1 MEETDEA
8 VPHAT
13 ELSAS
18 STELICSFDFYK
30 LLFRSS
36 PPFSIN
42 IKASYNYQKTFIIV
56 VRVTLPF
63 GVQFMLSG
71 FVR

>member
-56 VRVTLPF
+56 VMSHITIWGAIYVKWFR
-63 GVQFMLSG
+63 
-71 FVR
+71 